1 MKKLYLYN
9 TSDVGY
15 MDEEWMDYD
24 PKKVEAIVKLEI
36 VDTQNKEIENEKQTE
51 EI

>member
-24 PKKVEAIVKLEI
+24 PKKVETIVKLEI